1 MSLAVELVAK
11 VMQDVRALSKDQ
23 RNKDQGFMFRGIDD
37 VMGVV
42 GPALR
47 QHGLV
52 VQSETLSNER
62 DSYDTKSGTRMSRA
76 VVGMRYLFTAPD
88 DTVVWTEAYGEA
100 ADAGDKCVS
109 KAMSVAYRTAILQM
123 LCLPTGEPDPDETS
137 HERVQEPAQ
146 PQGDPRNEA
155 FAYLRSVVRVKGLG
169 DENVPAAFMATHGG
183 KEIAEATVDEL
194 IDYAAQVQ
202 RTGTLEGEPP
212 HVT

>member
-23 RNKDQGFMFRGIDD
+23 RNKEQGFYFRGIDD

-47 QHGLV
+47 DHGLV

-123 LCLPTGEPDPDETS
+123 LCLPTGEPDPDEHA
-137 HERVQEPAQ
+137 HEQAVEAA
-146 PQGDPRNEA
+146 DPLQDARS
-155 FAYLRSVVRVKGLG
+155 YLRQVVRLKGLG
-169 DENVPAAFMATHGG
+169 EDNVPAAFQAAFGH
-183 KEIAEATVDEL
+183 EIAYGTVEEL
-194 IDYAAQVQ
+194 RDYAAQIQ
-202 RTGTLEGEPP
+202 RTGLLEGEPP
-212 HVT
+212 VVT